1 MRMSVKNKARRS
13 SVRNNRR
20 AKTLKHRFSKSRKL
34 KSCYKSSPTSPVRKS
49 IIVENFIEMLNNIK
63 LYHWNT
69 HSFAQHKA
77 TDELHERLSGH
88 VDKFVEV
95 LLGKNESRI
104 RHLQSK
110 LPLINNKGTISF
122 KDQIYQYRAYLIN
135 MDKCLDSKI
144 DSDLLNIRDEIL
156 ADINQ
161 FLYLLTLDK

>member
-1 MRMSVKNKARRS
+1 MRGTLRKMRTNRLSEFRNKRRTKTTT
-13 SVRNNRR
+13 RR
-20 AKTLKHRFSKSRKL
+20 I
-34 KSCYKSSPTSPVRKS
+34 KSCAKSSINSKTKKS

-77 TDELHERLSGH
+77 TDELHAKLSDH

-110 LPLINNKGTISF
+110 LPLINNKGFHSF

-135 MDKCLDSKI
+135 MDKCLDSKM
-144 DSDLLNIRDEIL
+144 DTDLLNIRDEIL